1 MTLNTLIPFLL
12 AVLAMELTPG
22 PNMAYL
28 ALVAARS
35 GRRAGA
41 VAVAGV
47 TLGLGAYLLA
57 SVAGLAEAAQRWP
70 WAYQALRWAGVAYLF
85 WLAFDAWREAP
96 PKAQADGVQPFGRIF
111 VRGLVANL
119 LNPKAAL
126 LYVTL
131 LPAFIAAVE
140 RGMRSAQREQPAQR
154 VVNTGFAP
162 DGDPVTQA
170 LILGS
175 IHIGVSLVIH
185 GSIVLF
191 AGSARELMAR
201 QGPWTGRIMALALAS
216 VAIWLVFA
224 TA

>member
-41 VAVAGV
+41 VAVAGL

-131 LPAFIAAVE
+131 LPAFIA
-140 RGMRSAQREQPAQR
+140 
-154 VVNTGFAP
+154 P

>member
-85 WLAFDAWREAP
+85 WLAFDAWREARP
-96 PKAQADGVQPFGRIF
+96 TALSDDAQPMGRIF

-126 LYVTL
+126 LYVAL
-131 LPAFIAAVE
+131 LPAFI
-140 RGMRSAQREQPAQR
+140 
-154 VVNTGFAP
+154 AP
-162 DGDPVTQA
+162 DGDPVTQS
-170 LILGS
+170 LILGA
-175 IHIGVSLVIH
+175 IHIGVSVVIH
-185 GSIVLF
+185 GSIVVF
-191 AGSARELMAR
+191 AGSARALMVR
-201 QGPWTGRIMALALAS
+201 QGAWTGRIMALALAA
-216 VAIWLVFA
+216 VAVWLVFA

>member
-1 MTLNTLIPFLL
+1 MTLKTLIPFLL

-96 PKAQADGVQPFGRIF
+96 PKARSDEAQPLGRIF

-131 LPAFIAAVE
+131 LPAFIA
-140 RGMRSAQREQPAQR
+140 
-154 VVNTGFAP
+154 P
-162 DGDPVTQA
+162 DGDPVTQS

-175 IHIGVSLVIH
+175 VHIGVSLVIH
-185 GSIVLF
+185 GSIVVF

-201 QGPWTGRIMALALAS
+201 QGPWTGRIMALALAA
-216 VAIWLVFA
+216 VAVWLVFA

>member
-131 LPAFIAAVE
+131 LPAFIA
-140 RGMRSAQREQPAQR
+140 
-154 VVNTGFAP
+154 P

-191 AGSARELMAR
+191 AGSVRELMAR

>member
-131 LPAFIAAVE
+131 LPAFIA
-140 RGMRSAQREQPAQR
+140 
-154 VVNTGFAP
+154 P

>member
-70 WAYQALRWAGVAYLF
+70 WAYQALRWAGVGYLF
-85 WLAFDAWREAP
+85 WLAFDTWREAP
-96 PKAQADGVQPFGRIF
+96 PKAQSEEMQPLGRIF

-131 LPAFIAAVE
+131 LPAFIA
-140 RGMRSAQREQPAQR
+140 
-154 VVNTGFAP
+154 P
-162 DGDPVTQA
+162 DGNPVTQS

-175 IHIGVSLVIH
+175 VHIGVSLAIH

-191 AGSARELMAR
+191 AGSARELLAR

-216 VAIWLVFA
+216 VAVWLVFA

>member
-131 LPAFIAAVE
+131 LPAFIA
-140 RGMRSAQREQPAQR
+140 
-154 VVNTGFAP
+154 P

-175 IHIGVSLVIH
+175 IHIGASLVIH

>member
-47 TLGLGAYLLA
+47 TLGLTAYLVA

-70 WAYQALRWAGVAYLF
+70 WAYQVLRWAGVGYLF

-96 PKAQADGVQPFGRIF
+96 PKAQPDAIQPLGRIF
-111 VRGLVANL
+111 VRGMVANL

-131 LPAFIAAVE
+131 LPAFIA
-140 RGMRSAQREQPAQR
+140 
-154 VVNTGFAP
+154 P
-162 DGDPVTQA
+162 DGDPVTQS
-170 LILGS
+170 LILGAV
-175 IHIGVSLVIH
+175 HIGVSLVIH
-185 GSIVLF
+185 GSIVVF
-191 AGSARELMAR
+191 AGSARELLAR

-216 VAIWLVFA
+216 VAVWLVFA

>member
-96 PKAQADGVQPFGRIF
+96 PKAQSDEAQPLGRIF

-131 LPAFIAAVE
+131 LPAFIA
-140 RGMRSAQREQPAQR
+140 
-154 VVNTGFAP
+154 P
-162 DGDPVTQA
+162 DGDPVTQS

-175 IHIGVSLVIH
+175 VHIGVSLVIH

-201 QGPWTGRIMALALAS
+201 QGPWTGRIMALALAA
-216 VAIWLVFA
+216 VAVWLVFA